1 MTFFYLLV
9 TLCLSRLF
17 FGKIKQR
24 LIGPVNARQSRV
36 SMHDKTDLFSHLP
49 VNVTEDGTDIYD
61 GLSGYF
67 DDVVDFQGEKARME
81 MSLVKLPPI
90 LQIQLQVRFEP
101 EIPIYYPDRLQRVQF
116 NRETLQPY
124 KSQAYVKFWG
134 NIYLDRF
141 MDDAAPQKKLKSKA
155 LQVQLNACRERLRI
169 LSEGKVITIVITLH
183 CSLLIILWLEL
194 LICY

>member
-1 MTFFYLLV
+1 M
-9 TLCLSRLF
+9 LF
-17 FGKIKQR
+17 
-24 LIGPVNARQSRV
+24 
-36 SMHDKTDLFSHLP
+36 
-49 VNVTEDGTDIYD
+49 
-61 GLSGYF
+61 
-67 DDVVDFQGEKARME
+67 
-81 MSLVKLPPI
+81 
-90 LQIQLQVRFEP
+90 
-101 EIPIYYPDRLQRVQF
+101 YYPDRLQRVQF

-169 LSEGKVITIVITLH
+169 LSEGKVITIVTAPD